1 MYLCITSDFSR
12 YQPVVK
18 DGVPDYPEDDSRW
31 ESYLA
36 EMSYYIR
43 HGYKDITGR
52 YFFHL
57 NFATIEGLDDRG
69 YPIDNY
75 PYHVDVMKDVFDLID
90 YSEER
95 KENVFVWKARDK
107 AFSYNMSSLCV
118 KETMFET
125 NNTILTMFPKGEE
138 VYHKDQF
145 RSKYIKTW
153 NGLPQC
159 FKRYPYLK
167 ATQDIFKYGWVEKDP
182 ETGQE
187 VIRGSNN
194 LITFQKVT
202 NKDIGK
208 SFRAKFIIID
218 EAGEIDCLK
227 ALVDTSEANM
237 MKGGQ
242 KYGTIIMGGTS
253 NANNAGYD
261 DVCFIWQNA
270 EKLKF
275 NKFFIPRAKGLWGWV
290 PTFDDKGKE
299 TGKALAIDHETGES
313 KIDIAEG
320 YFTHREKELE
330 SINDVKG
337 LMEFKQNYPKD
348 ENDAF
353 LRLTTSPYPVLE
365 LQHQKQFILSNEP
378 LQKAITRGNMVLVS
392 GGDTPVVDFKPDPY
406 GRWYMY
412 LPPNKTL
419 SRKDVIGVD
428 TVRATGTNG
437 DVVSSNS
444 KNAMVVYRPFQSM
457 KELSALPVC
466 IYWHRH
472 PLLTQFYS
480 DLILTCIYYDSMALI
495 EDIGQEFSQFIIENG
510 GGRYMARRPS
520 ILTELG
526 SNAQNRWGWKPNS
539 PVARDASLNF
549 SVEETKANYA
559 NHVFVQL
566 LDNLINFGDSKYDLE
581 AAYRAAILLAKENIK
596 IQRVVDAKAKR
607 KIAPRVER
615 YLSNQKDARGNFKII
630 TNEPTQP
637 VRLMKL
643 G

>member
-1 MYLCITSDFSR
+1 LLEYSKF
-12 YQPVVK
+12 QPVIK
-18 DGVPDYPEDDSRW
+18 QGLPDYADDDSRW
-31 ESYLA
+31 EDWLI
-36 EMSYYIR
+36 EQKYYIR
-43 HGYKDITGR
+43 NGYDSGGTHITGR
-52 YFFHL
+52 YYFVL
-57 NFATIEGLDDRG
+57 NFGGVEGIDERG
-69 YPIDNY
+69 YPIENY
-75 PYHVDVMKDVFDLID
+75 PYFVDVWKEGFDLID
-90 YSEER
+90 ESEAK
-95 KENVFVWKARDK
+95 KENVFFWKARDK
-107 AFSYNMSSLCV
+107 GFSFNMAALCV
-118 KETMFET
+118 KEMMFEN
-125 NNTILTMFPKGEE
+125 NNTVLTMFPKGEE
-138 VYHKDQF
+138 VYHKEQF
-145 RSKYIKTW
+145 RSKYITIF
-153 NGLPQC
+153 NGLPQAM
-159 FKRYPYLK
+159 KRYPYLK
-167 ATQDIFKYGWVEKDP
+167 ATQDIFKYGWVEKDV

-187 VIRGSNN
+187 IIKGCNN
-194 LITFQKVT
+194 TITFQKVT

-208 SFRAKFIIID
+208 SFRSKFIFID

-227 ALVDTSEANM
+227 PLVDTSMANL
-237 MKGGQ
+237 MKGGA

-253 NANNAGYD
+253 NANNAGYP

-270 EKLKF
+270 QKLHF
-275 NKFFIPRAKGLWGWV
+275 NKFFIPRARALWGWV
-290 PTFDDKGKE
+290 PTYDEKGKE
-299 TGKALAIDHETGES
+299 IGKALAIDHETGES

-320 YFTHREKELE
+320 YFTNREKELE
-330 SINDVKG
+330 AINDTKG

-353 LRLTTSPYPVLE
+353 LRITESPYPVLE
-365 LQHQKQFILSNEP
+365 LQHQKQFILSNEA
-378 LQKAITRGNMVLVS
+378 LQKTITRGNMVLVS

-412 LPPNKTL
+412 LPPNHHL

-437 DVVSSNS
+437 EVVNSDS

-495 EDIGQEFSQFIIENG
+495 EDIGQEFSQFILDNG

-526 SNAQNRWGWKPNS
+526 STAQNRWGWKPNS
-539 PVARDASLNF
+539 SVARDASLNF
-549 SVEETKANYA
+549 SVEETKVNYA
-559 NHVFVQL
+559 NHVFVPL
-566 LDNLINFGDSKYDLE
+566 LDNLINFGNQNTDLE
-581 AAYRAAILLAKENIK
+581 AAYRAAILLAKESIK
-596 IQRVVDAKAKR
+596 IQRVMEAMNKR

-615 YLSNQKDARGNFKII
+615 YLSNQRDSRGNFKIV

-637 VRLMKL
+637 VRLMRSA
-643 G
+643 